1 MKTKLIKFAFAG
13 AIAIMAG
20 INVFNAQKS
29 VVLSDVAMANVEAL
43 ADYED
48 SGTEQIKCY
57 SSLVYEKGASVV
69 DCSTCQSVEDKTDKF
84 WSLSGTCTRYI

>member
-1 MKTKLIKFAFAG
+1 MNKKVMKAAFVAAFA
-13 AIAIMAG
+13 MVSG
-20 INVFNAQKS
+20 INVFNTQKS
-29 VVLSDVAMANVEAL
+29 EVLSEIALANVEAL

-84 WSLSGTCTRYI
+84 WSLSGKCTRYI